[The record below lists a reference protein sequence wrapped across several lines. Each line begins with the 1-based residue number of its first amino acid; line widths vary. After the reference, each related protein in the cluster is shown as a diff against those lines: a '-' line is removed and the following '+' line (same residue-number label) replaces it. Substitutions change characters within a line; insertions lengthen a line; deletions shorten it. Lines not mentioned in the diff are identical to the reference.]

1 MSSMNRRKIANMIDL
16 SRSTQY
22 VAAVKSIVLAHF
34 KKIKNEL
41 IQEFKTHPV
50 TIEIEGGPH
59 AKNSSGTLGGNG
71 NLFSF
76 IGFNEGDRP
85 TRAIYTKLES
95 ITLGKTIITRDGR
108 SSTTVTY
115 PTANDI
121 FDVTPMPWA
130 QGRSWAKGIESGISG
145 LGLYLN
151 KKDVGRSGSGIQ
163 RHSQSLGGKF
173 RNTQYIS
180 KMIKDF
186 ERKILTLDGI
196 RVG

>member
-1 MSSMNRRKIANMIDL
+1 MSSINRRKIERMIDL

-22 VAAVKSIVLAHF
+22 VAAVKSIVLVHF

-41 IQEFKTHPV
+41 IEEFKTHPV
-50 TIEIEGGPH
+50 TIEIEDGPQ
-59 AKNSSGTLGGNG
+59 ARNSSGTLGGSG

-76 IGFNEGDRP
+76 IGFNEGDKP
-85 TRAIYTKLES
+85 TRPIYRKLES
-95 ITLGKTIITRDGR
+95 IALGNTVITRNG
-108 SSTTVTY
+108 SSRTTVLY
-115 PTANDI
+115 PTASDI
-121 FDVTPMPWA
+121 FNVTPMPWA
-130 QGRSWAKGIESGISG
+130 EGRSWAKGIESGIPG
-145 LGLYLN
+145 FGLYLN
-151 KKDVGRSGSGIQ
+151 KKDVGRSGAGIQ
-163 RHSQSLGGKF
+163 RQSKSLGGKF